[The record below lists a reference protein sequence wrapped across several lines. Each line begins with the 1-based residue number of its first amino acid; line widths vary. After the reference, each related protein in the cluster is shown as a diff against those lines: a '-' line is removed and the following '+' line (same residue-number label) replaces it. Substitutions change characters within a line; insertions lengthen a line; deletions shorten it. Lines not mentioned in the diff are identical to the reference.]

1 MGSKFRQ
8 KTAFFLFWPAALMY
22 LVTSCVSAGNSN
34 LSAKNA
40 EKIISG
46 KSTKNEIVEVLG
58 EPEQILKL
66 DKEGLENYLSR
77 VAVSDSP
84 PLGLAEDHYEVW
96 IYNRWSHAAGL
107 VLTPS
112 YEEAKVCIIVID
124 SEGVCAEKFYENEVG
139 LKF

>member
-1 MGSKFRQ
+1 MGSKFRP
-8 KTAFFLFWPAALMY
+8 KMVFFLFWAAALMC

-34 LSAKNA
+34 LSVKNT

-46 KSTKNEIVEVLG
+46 KTTKNEIIEVLG
-58 EPEQILKL
+58 DPEQILKL
-66 DKEGLENYLSR
+66 DKEGLEDYLTR

-84 PLGLAEDHYEVW
+84 QLGFAEDHYEVW
-96 IYNRWSHAAGL
+96 IYHRWSHAAGL

-124 SEGVCAEKFYENEVG
+124 SKGACAERFYAKESS